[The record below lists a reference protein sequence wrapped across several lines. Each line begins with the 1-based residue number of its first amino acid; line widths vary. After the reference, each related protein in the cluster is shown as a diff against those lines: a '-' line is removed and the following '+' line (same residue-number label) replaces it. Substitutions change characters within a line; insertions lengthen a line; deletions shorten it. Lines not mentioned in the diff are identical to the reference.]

1 MAPAVYTDRTLT
13 SQSLEPKPI
22 RLFRHLSNQRVPE
35 FMLGTIL
42 GGRYEIIKHLG
53 GGGFGQTY
61 LAHDRHLPGQPNCV
75 VKQLQPKKT
84 DDESLQAARRLFD
97 TEAEVLY
104 SLGDHEQIPR
114 LFAHFEENCDFFLV
128 QEFIDGTVFSEE
140 VKNRGP
146 FNEAEIIPLLQDIL
160 TALEFVHQQNVIHRD
175 IKPSNLIRRASDR
188 HLVLIDF
195 GAVKQIGLAADEAAE
210 NMTVTVAVG
219 SSIYMPNEQLAGMP
233 RFASDIYA
241 VGVLAIQCL
250 TGLYLKKLPTDPR
263 SSEILW
269 RDRAVISPEL
279 ADFLDRMVRYDFRQR
294 HENAGEALKE
304 LRSLTG
310 NTSVSHL
317 LTELKT
323 STDDGYLAWL
333 ERGDDLF
340 GQQRYREAITAY
352 NKVVQANPDDY
363 AAWFKR
369 GMALEH
375 LQFYEDAISSYD
387 HVLKLCPQDYL
398 AWYKQGTAYAQLQ
411 RYAEAFEAFEQVVQ
425 LQPENYWAW
434 HDRGLTL
441 EGLER
446 YEAAIASFD
455 RAVQLKP
462 DFQLA
467 IENRKRLLSQ
477 LKQVD
482 TLYHLQHYDEA
493 LVSCDRA
500 IEQNPDD
507 GLAWFMRG
515 MALENLR
522 RYNEAIAAYQRV
534 LDIQPDDQLAWFKQ
548 AGLYE
553 QQNQLEAA
561 LSAYHRVVQLQPE
574 NYWAWHDR
582 GKLLEKLE
590 RFEEAIACY
599 DRVIQLKSDFQAAIA
614 GRARI
619 LKQLQ
624 HRMLAPANGEDDDDT
639 VFSERLAQPSSARS
653 ERSRL
658 RAAIDRYTQAP
669 HAEAE
674 QPEGHTVAHLPTV
687 TTEETSLDQQI
698 LLEITQINALSR
710 EPEATNIARAETT
723 AITAP
728 LPAPPAPMAPLTE
741 VTRPLVT
748 TAIAESG
755 DAAAEAGLA
764 RGRKLYHQQRYPEA
778 LAVLDQALKQWPNH
792 TDLWRWRG
800 NILNSLGRPQEAA
813 KAYQAALQLTENSAD
828 LWGSLGGCL
837 FRLRKFT
844 EAIAAFDRA
853 TRIQSDH
860 HLAWYW
866 RGRALVELQQYPEA
880 LTSFEHAV
888 ALKGDFQPAIA
899 DYKRLKR
906 HLKAQI
912 NINLPV

>member
-1 MAPAVYTDRTLT
+1 
-13 SQSLEPKPI
+13 
-22 RLFRHLSNQRVPE
+22 
-35 FMLGTIL
+35 MLGTIL
-42 GGRYEIIKHLG
+42 GSRYEINKHLG

-61 LAHDRHLPGQPNCV
+61 LARDRHLPGQPSCV

-84 DDESLQAARRLFD
+84 DEDSLQAARRLFD

-104 SLGDHEQIPR
+104 TLGNHEQVPR
-114 LFAHFEENCDFFLV
+114 LFAHFEENCEFFLV
-128 QEFIDGTVFSEE
+128 QEFIDGTVFSDEI
-140 VKNRGP
+140 KNRGP
-146 FNEAEIIPLLQDIL
+146 FSEAEIIPLLQDIL
-160 TALEFVHQQNVIHRD
+160 LVLEFVHQQNVIHRD

-195 GAVKQIGLAADEAAE
+195 GAVKQIGLAADELQE
-210 NMTVTVAVG
+210 HMTVTVAVG

-250 TGLYLKKLPTDPR
+250 TGLYSKKLPTDPR

-294 HENAGEALKE
+294 YENAGEALKD

-310 NTSVSHL
+310 NTSVANL
-317 LTELKT
+317 LTALKT
-323 STDDGYLAWL
+323 TTDDGYLAWL

-352 NKVVQANPDDY
+352 NKVVQANSEDY

-375 LQFYEDAISSYD
+375 LQFYEDAIASYD
-387 HVLKLCPQDYL
+387 HVLQLCPQDYL
-398 AWYKQGTAYAQLQ
+398 AWYKQGNAYAQLQ
-411 RYAEAFEAFEQVVQ
+411 RYLEAFEAFEQVVQ

-434 HDRGLTL
+434 HDRGLAL

-446 YEAAIASFD
+446 YEEAIAAFD

-467 IENRKRLLSQ
+467 IANRKRLLSQ
-477 LKQVD
+477 LKHVD
-482 TLYHLQHYDEA
+482 TLYHLEHYDEA
-493 LVSCDRA
+493 LDSCERA
-500 IEQNPDD
+500 IAQNPED

-515 MALENLR
+515 MALENLH
-522 RYNEAIAAYQRV
+522 RYEEAIAAYQRV

-553 QQNQLEAA
+553 KTNQLEAA
-561 LSAYHRVVQLQPE
+561 LASYHRVVQLQPE

-582 GKLLEKLE
+582 GKLLEQLD

-599 DRVIQLKSDFQAAIA
+599 DRVIQLKGDFQAAIA
-614 GRARI
+614 GRTRI

-653 ERSRL
+653 EASRL
-658 RAAIDRYTQAP
+658 RAAIHRYTGADSADSALPDGLGLDQTMAHVP
-669 HAEAE
+669 
-674 QPEGHTVAHLPTV
+674 TVAA
-687 TTEETSLDQQI
+687 EETGLEQQI
-698 LLEITQINALSR
+698 FREITQINTLGAAID
-710 EPEATNIARAETT
+710 ETGIAVVEATTIKPPALVTH
-723 AITAP
+723 ITRP
-728 LPAPPAPMAPLTE
+728 IPPAPAPTPTE
-741 VTRPLVT
+741 TPVQTCL
-748 TAIAESG
+748 G
-755 DAAAEAGLA
+755 
-764 RGRKLYHQQRYPEA
+764 RGRKLYQQERYPEA
-778 LAVLDQALKQWPNH
+778 LAVLEQALKQWPDQA
-792 TDLWRWRG
+792 DLWQLRG
-800 NILNSLGRPQEAA
+800 NVLNSLGQHQEAA
-813 KAYQAALQLTENSAD
+813 KAYHQALQLNPNRAE

-837 FRLRKFT
+837 FRLRKFA

-853 TRIQSDH
+853 TQIQADH

-866 RGRALVELQQYPEA
+866 RGRALVELHDYPAA
-880 LTSFEHAV
+880 LAAFEHAV

-906 HLKAQI
+906 HLKAQTD
-912 NINLPV
+912 INLPV